1 MYGWIGY
8 NGALPKNRVLSP
20 DDEMI
25 FDIIRDY
32 NDYCTDREDLI
43 AEGYLGL
50 AMAYAEYRKEK
61 INIPF
66 SILAVRLIRQCI
78 EDSIE
83 RDKNT
88 WFLAHSVISRINPDT
103 LASEPSLADNYFEN
117 LDEAK
122 NISILFNTLSYRSRA
137 ILLGC
142 LGIGLYNA
150 YSLEDIGDIFA
161 LSKER
166 ARQIRDAAIYRL
178 TLLTH
183 RYKYFR
189 NPSRSS
195 VTLLLNAFFLSY
207 IDQKTLV
214 VSEKWY

>member
-1 MYGWIGY
+1 MDESAIMERYQ
-8 NGALPKNRVLSP
+8 KNRVLSP

-25 FDIIRDY
+25 LHIIGDY
-32 NDYCTDREDLI
+32 NDYCTDIEDLI

-50 AMAYAEYRKEK
+50 AMAYAEYRKDK
-61 INIPF
+61 INTPF

-78 EDSIE
+78 EDFIE
-83 RDKNT
+83 RHKNT
-88 WFLAHSVISRINPDT
+88 WFPADSVIAGVNPDT
-103 LASEPSLADNYFEN
+103 LASEPSLTDSYFEN

-142 LGIGLYNA
+142 LGIGLYNP
-150 YSLEDIGDIFA
+150 YSLEEIGDIFA

-166 ARQIRDAAIYRL
+166 AKQIRDTAIYRL
-178 TLLTH
+178 TLLSY
-183 RYKYFR
+183 RYRHFR

-195 VTLLLNAFFLSY
+195 IKLLLNAFFLPN
-207 IDQKTLV
+207 IDQKKLV
-214 VSEKWY
+214 LSEKHY